1 MQQWGVIL
9 CENNTQTAIV
19 IAVENE
25 CQTNDLTLLEQ
36 VSIEES
42 KLEINKVIKHNHSDD
57 E

>member
-1 MQQWGVIL
+1 LQQWGVIL

-25 CQTNDLTLLEQ
+25 CQTDDLTLLEQ

-42 KLEINKVIKHNHSDD
+42 KLEINKVI
-57 E
+57 